1 MNELKNDLNLV
12 MGKVRMYLVQSVL
25 CTVRT
30 YGRQLHSFTDCL
42 DDGDYY
48 SLDGI
53 LIDGHSCTISEG
65 RDRLLLRLTIKPSA

>member
-12 MGKVRMYLVQSVL
+12 MGKVR
-25 CTVRT
+25 T
-30 YGRQLHSFTDCL
+30 YGRQLHSFTDSL
-42 DDGDYY
+42 HDGDYY

-53 LIDGHSCTISEG
+53 LIVGHSCTISEG